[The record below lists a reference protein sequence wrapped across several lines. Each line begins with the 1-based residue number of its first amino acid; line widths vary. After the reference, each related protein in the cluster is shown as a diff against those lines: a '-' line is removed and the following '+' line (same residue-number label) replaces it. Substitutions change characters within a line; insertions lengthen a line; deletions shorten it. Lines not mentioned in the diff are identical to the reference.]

1 MFTVKDQ
8 FDEELQK
15 TLQNADKIDKNRDD
29 EKKNKEKL

>member
-15 TLQNADKIDKNRDD
+15 TLQNAAKIDKNRDD

>member
-15 TLQNADKIDKNRDD
+15 TLQNAAKIDKNRVD
-29 EKKNKEKL
+29 EKKK